1 MVRLNTF
8 GNVLSG
14 IGLTMLG
21 VVIFL
26 KYFIESQ
33 GITGGAEQYPFYGW
47 LIALVVLGVVLL
59 ISLITTFTDLT
70 GYVHPN
76 DKMYANMLTF
86 MSTISTLLVYGLLL
100 DDTIPD
106 NVTVQGYLFDMGT
119 MIVIAYIFLF
129 VFVIWGSKIA
139 AGAEV
144 GQVKE
149 MTSRFMLVSLVLGAI
164 MAGVNFALNFIRT
177 LTNSYAWSAGAL
189 VVFALV
195 MVLMIVIFL
204 SRRYEPIGSE

>member
-47 LIALVVLGVVLL
+47 VIALVVLGIVLL
-59 ISLITTFTDLT
+59 ISLITTFTELT

-76 DKMYANMLTF
+76 DKLYANMLTF
-86 MSTISTLLVYGLLL
+86 MLTISTLLVYGLLL

-106 NVTVQGYLFDMGT
+106 NVTIQGYLFDMGT

-189 VVFALV
+189 VAFALV
-195 MVLMIVIFL
+195 LVLMIVVFL